1 MSRSLT
7 RRQRYAEK
15 FVSYKKLPVS
25 IAAIN
30 FQFSDNLAFLI
41 RTVACFGASNL
52 FVIGHVPDRSE
63 LNSKS
68 GTLYD
73 FVNIISFRNT
83 SEFLGHCRLNSLSI
97 VSMELTDDSISA
109 YDYSFDYSKESV
121 IVLGNEYVGVPA
133 DILHNSDVIHI
144 PMNGVVESLN
154 VSVATAVTLYEAF
167 RQRKLSGKYP
177 NDNINQKWFE
187 EKLNQWIINRDEY

>member
-83 SEFLGHCRLNSLSI
+83 SEFLGHCRLNGLNI
-97 VSMELTDDSISA
+97 VSMELTDNSISA

-144 PMNGVVESLN
+144 PMNGVGYCLN
-154 VSVATAVTLYEAF
+154 TSQCGTAILSEYS
-167 RQRKLSGKYP
+167 RKY
-177 NDNINQKWFE
+177 
-187 EKLNQWIINRDEY
+187 INRGLDS